1 MDRNELD
8 AASANTWLN
17 WWKRLNSVLD
27 LERET
32 DELPAAVAQ
41 LADERERARLAKKWK
56 TSDELRDRIAALGW
70 EVRDT
75 KDGQKLTR
83 RAGEPG

>member
-1 MDRNELD
+1 MDEDKLD
-8 AASANTWLN
+8 GASAKAWMD
-17 WWKRLNSVLD
+17 WWKRINTVLD

-32 DELPAAVAQ
+32 EITVPVEVSQ
-41 LADERERARLAKKWK
+41 LAEQREISRRERNWK
-56 TSDELRDRIAALGW
+56 QSDELRDRISELGW

-83 RAGEPG
+83 RDAS